1 MGDQPTDTID
11 LRDYQWSHRLLIIGA
26 PSADHGCYRALV
38 HALERHAQ
46 SLHDCDMVVLH
57 LVESGVSR
65 IGERPLSTPAADVL
79 RKQLRLMTSQFVVVL
94 IGKDGGEK
102 LRRTHRVDL
111 GEIFA
116 RIDAMPMRRQ
126 EMRERQR

>member
-1 MGDQPTDTID
+1 MPPPLPCTAMMTW
-11 LRDYQWSHRLLIIGA
+11 R
-26 PSADHGCYRALV
+26 C
-38 HALERHAQ
+38 
-46 SLHDCDMVVLH
+46 VVAWG
-57 LVESGVSR
+57 GVSYIR
-65 IGERPLSTPAADVL
+65 RPLSTPAADVL

-116 RIDAMPMRRQ
+116 LIDAMPMRRQ